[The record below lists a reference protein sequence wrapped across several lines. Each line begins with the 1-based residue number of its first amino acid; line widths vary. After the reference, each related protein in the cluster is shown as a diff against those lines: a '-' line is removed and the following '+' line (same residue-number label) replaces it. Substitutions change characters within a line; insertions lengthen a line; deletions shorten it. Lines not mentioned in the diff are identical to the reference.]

1 MKWAREQYIDLMTHN
16 HPERPMFSELFG
28 PIVGL
33 DAQWRAQGAEED
45 MISLERFSFDYV
57 PYTNLGEFGPIGCP
71 KPVVLQEDAVSY
83 VGIDHLGRRVRLDKR
98 TATIPL
104 PETYPVETMDDWMK
118 IKKWFLYDD
127 SRVTPEEL
135 SHARQQQAE
144 GTLIKVNLLG
154 AFDILRELMGEVNCC
169 IAYYE
174 DPELINDILDTISAT
189 NARLLERICREVT
202 VDALFIHEDMAGK
215 TGPMIGPN
223 LVREF
228 MVPYYQNAWQ
238 ILQASGTKLFC
249 QDSDGDINV
258 DIDAFIE
265 GGVNVF
271 LPCEPAAN
279 MDIVALR
286 KKYGNRIAFHGGIDK
301 HVLRKSKEEIK
312 AELDYKLQ
320 PCMLEGGVVFG
331 LDHRITN
338 GTPLENYIYYV
349 DYARQKLG
357 LEDFRTAEPC
367 WGRMGF

>member
-1 MKWAREQYIDLMTHN
+1 MKWTRQQYIDMMTYN

-28 PIVGL
+28 PIIGL
-33 DAQWRAQGAEED
+33 PEQWRSQGATED
-45 MISLERFSFDYV
+45 QIELHRFAFDYV
-57 PYTNLGEFGPIGCP
+57 PYTEIGNFGPIRCP
-71 KPVVLQEDAVSY
+71 KPVVLYEDAVRY
-83 VGIDHLGRRVRLDKR
+83 EGIDHLGRRVKLDKR

-104 PETYPVETMDDWMK
+104 PETYPVETMDDWLK
-118 IKKWFLYDD
+118 IKDRFVYDD
-127 SRVTPEEL
+127 SRVTQEDL
-135 SHARQQQAE
+135 DRAKQLQAK
-144 GTLIKVNLLG
+144 GTLVKANILG
-154 AFDILRELMGEVNCC
+154 GFDILRELMGEVNCC

-174 DPELINDILDTISAT
+174 DPELILDILNTISET
-189 NARLLERICREVT
+189 NTRLLERISQTLT
-202 VDALFIHEDMAGK
+202 VDVLFVHEDMAGK
-215 TGPMIGPN
+215 SGPMIGPN

-228 MVPYYQNAWQ
+228 MVPYYRSAWEVAN
-238 ILQASGTKLFC
+238 ASGTKLFC
-249 QDSDGDINV
+249 QDSDGDINA

-265 GGVNVF
+265 GGINVF

-286 KKYGNRIAFHGGIDK
+286 KKYGHKIAFQGGIDK
-301 HVLRKSKEEIK
+301 HILRRTKEEIK

-320 PCMLEGGVVFG
+320 PCMLEGGIVFG

-357 LEDFRTAEPC
+357 LEDFRTAEPS

>member
-1 MKWAREQYIDLMTHN
+1 MKWTREQYIDLMTYN

-33 DAQWRAQGAEED
+33 PEQWRAQGATED
-45 MISLERFSFDYV
+45 MISLERFAFDYV
-57 PYTNLGEFGPIGCP
+57 PYTNVGEFGPIHCP
-71 KPVVLQEDAVSY
+71 QPIVLKEDAVSY
-83 VGIDHLGRRVRLDKR
+83 VGIDRLGRRVRLDKR

-104 PETYPVETMDDWMK
+104 PETYPVETMDDWRK
-118 IKKWFLYDD
+118 IKDRFLYDE
-127 SRVTPEEL
+127 SRVTQEEL
-135 SHARQQQAE
+135 ARAKKLQEE
-144 GTLIKVNLLG
+144 GSLVKVNLLG

-174 DPELINDILDTISAT
+174 DPELIWDILNTISAT

-202 VDALFIHEDMAGK
+202 VDVLFIHEDLAGK

-238 ILQASGTKLFC
+238 ILQAAGTKIFC

-286 KKYGNRIAFHGGIDK
+286 KKYGNKIAFQGGIDK
-301 HVLRKSKEEIK
+301 HVLRRTKEEIK

-320 PCMLEGGVVFG
+320 PCMLEGGVVLG

-349 DYARQKLG
+349 DYVRQKLG
-357 LEDFRTAEPC
+357 LEDFRTASPS